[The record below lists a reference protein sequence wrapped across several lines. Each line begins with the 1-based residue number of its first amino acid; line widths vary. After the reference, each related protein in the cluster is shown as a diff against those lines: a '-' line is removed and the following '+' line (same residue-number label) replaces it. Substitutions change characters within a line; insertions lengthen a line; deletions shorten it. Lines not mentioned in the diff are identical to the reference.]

1 MRTQVF
7 NAGLGELGANP
18 TASIVICNYNH
29 GRFVEGALQSAV
41 GQTFPCQVVVVDD
54 GSTDESH
61 QILDAWRDKVSVV
74 FKQNGGQRS
83 AYNVGFE
90 KTIGDVVLFLD
101 ADDRLDANAVAETV
115 AALTPGVSRIHF
127 RLQLIDEAGEPLG
140 GKIPR
145 HLASGD
151 LSPRLQRAGELPPS
165 APGSGNAYR
174 RAALQRLMP
183 LPVSVSDRH
192 AADFF
197 TIYGTSVLGD
207 VVALDKTLGQYRVLS
222 ESRAATETSMIFGN
236 AAQQY
241 SRVIDVR
248 IGELR
253 QWLNE
258 RTGGQVNLPPKLL
271 DFGELKGHFA
281 NKVFNN
287 AYLKGLWAGSSE
299 LPDLVRSV
307 FYRNEFS
314 KLEKACLVGW
324 ALAIL
329 VAPRSLGRPI
339 ARFVVNPASRP
350 S

>member
-1 MRTQVF
+1 MKTQSF
-7 NAGLGELGANP
+7 DGELRALGATP
-18 TASIVICNYNH
+18 TASIVICNFNH
-29 GRFVEGALQSAV
+29 GRFVEGALRSAV
-41 GQTFPCQVVVVDD
+41 SQTFPCQVVVVDD
-54 GSTDESH
+54 GSTDDSRNV
-61 QILDAWRDKVSVV
+61 LDAWKDKVSVI
-74 FKQNGGQRS
+74 FKPNGGQRS

-90 KTIGDVVLFLD
+90 QTTGDVVLFLD
-101 ADDRLDANAVAETV
+101 ADDTLDPTAVAEIV
-115 AALTPGVSRIHF
+115 AALAPNVSRVHF
-127 RLQLIDEAGEPLG
+127 RLQLIDEAGAPIG
-140 GKIPR
+140 GRIPR

-151 LSPRLQRAGELPPS
+151 LSRRLKNAGELPPS

-174 RAALQRLMP
+174 RATLQRLMP
-183 LPVSVSDRH
+183 LPVSLADRH

-241 SRVIDVR
+241 SRVIDAR
-248 IGELR
+248 IHELR

-258 RTGGQVNLPPKLL
+258 RTAGQVTLPPKLL

-287 AYLKGLWAGSSE
+287 AYLPGLRAGSSE

-324 ALAIL
+324 ALTVL